1 MAQQKYLKTYL
12 VNQVPLRWLV
22 SINLSE
28 IIISKCFEILET
40 SKDNR
45 VQAEAMRMIA
55 QNNNSINHLLLDAG
69 QLNQVLSK
77 IEESERTNP

>member
-1 MAQQKYLKTYL
+1 MAQQKYLKIYL

-45 VQAEAMRMIA
+45 VQAEAMRMIVE
-55 QNNNSINHLLLDAG
+55 NNNSLNHLLEDAG

>member
-12 VNQVPLRWLV
+12 VNQVPLRA
-22 SINLSE
+22 
-28 IIISKCFEILET
+28 SKSL
-40 SKDNR
+40 
-45 VQAEAMRMIA
+45 VQAEAMRMIVE
-55 QNNNSINHLLLDAG
+55 NNNSLNHLLEDAG

>member
-28 IIISKCFEILET
+28 IIISNCFEILET

-55 QNNNSINHLLLDAG
+55 ENNNSLNHLLEDAG